1 MYGVGPL
8 ISLYAGAPTSPAV
21 HVTVYLTNF
30 PVYQEHD
37 FGVGSLGEDERY
49 TIKVCGSLSVTH
61 GNPCSGQTG
70 VCRYRAQ
77 PASSGSGGTVLTDAV
92 NLGIMYR

>member
-1 MYGVGPL
+1 M
-8 ISLYAGAPTSPAV
+8 
-21 HVTVYLTNF
+21 
-30 PVYQEHD
+30 
-37 FGVGSLGEDERY
+37 GSLAEDERY

-77 PASSGSGGTVLTDAV
+77 PAATSGSSGTVLTDAV
-92 NLGIMYR
+92 NLGIMYRLGG